1 MEITLRCAVPD
12 RPGALAAVAG
22 AIAAAGADI
31 AAVDVIET
39 ADGMAL
45 DDIVVVIDPSRL
57 REIVDALRGVEGV
70 ELIHAGPSRGQPGDA
85 VSRLALGLES
95 LLNGAMTLDHAVTTL
110 VGGLLGATSA
120 ELVPAGSIPP
130 AGETVL
136 ALGFGEQMLVVHR
149 DYRFTDTERERA
161 EAIVRTC
168 LEAARARTRSPE

>member
-22 AIAAAGADI
+22 AIGKAGGDI
-31 AAVDVIET
+31 AAVDVVET

-45 DDIVVVIDPSRL
+45 DDIVVIIDPADL
-57 REIVDALRGVEGV
+57 RDIVAALRDVEGV

-85 VSRLALGLES
+85 VSRLALGIES

-110 VGGLLGATSA
+110 VGGLLGATAA
-120 ELVPAGSIPP
+120 ELVPAGSVPP
-130 AGETVL
+130 ASETVM
-136 ALGFGEQMLVVHR
+136 ALDFDDQLLVINR

-161 EAIVRTC
+161 ETILRTC
-168 LEAARARTRSPE
+168 LEAARAVRGT

>member
-22 AIAAAGADI
+22 AIGGAGGDI
-31 AAVDVIET
+31 AAVDVVET
-39 ADGMAL
+39 ADGIAL
-45 DDIVVVIDPSRL
+45 DDIVVVIDPADL
-57 REIVDALRGVEGV
+57 RVIVEALQGVEGV

-85 VSRLALGLES
+85 VARLALGLES

-120 ELVPAGSIPP
+120 ELAPAGTIPP
-130 AGETVL
+130 AGDTVL
-136 ALGFGEQMLVVHR
+136 VLDFDDQLLVVGR

-161 EAIVRTC
+161 SAVLRTC
-168 LEAARARTRSPE
+168 LEAARARSRA

>member
-22 AIAAAGADI
+22 AIATAGGDI

-39 ADGMAL
+39 AGGVAL
-45 DDIVVVIDPSRL
+45 DDIVVIIDPTDL
-57 REIVDALRGVEGV
+57 REIVTALRGVDGV

-95 LLNGAMTLDHAVTTL
+95 LLNGAMTLEHAVTTL

-120 ELVPAGSIPP
+120 ELVPGGSVPP
-130 AGETVL
+130 VSETVM
-136 ALGFGEQMLVVHR
+136 ALDFEDQLLVVNR

-161 EAIVRTC
+161 ETILRTC
-168 LEAARARTRSPE
+168 LEAARAVRPPAA